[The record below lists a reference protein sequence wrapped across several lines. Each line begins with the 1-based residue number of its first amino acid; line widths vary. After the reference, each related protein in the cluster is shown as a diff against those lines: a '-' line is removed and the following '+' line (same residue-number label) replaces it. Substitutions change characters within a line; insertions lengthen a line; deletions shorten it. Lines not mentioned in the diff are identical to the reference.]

1 VVILRCRE
9 PFAQGGSEPRGTVAI
24 GWFRVLFQATPLG
37 IAPLAITPLEIAP
50 LEIAPLEI
58 APQFPPVLRTFAQAA
73 GPRRKYP
80 S

>member
-24 GWFRVLFQATPLG
+24 GWFRVLFQATPL
-37 IAPLAITPLEIAP
+37 
-50 LEIAPLEI
+50 EIAPLEI